1 MTDHGIDCRVYR
13 LANHDVVEPVG
24 ELDCFTM
31 TGVEELLYRLPVRPR
46 ASVVVDLSGVTF
58 FDCAALHMLARARQR
73 VVESG
78 GAFDVV
84 CPGPWPRRILRLSGL
99 LDVFAP
105 AFSLGELVEPAELV
119 ELIEAMGPIGPVGPA
134 ASAGRADRAERVDH
148 G

>member
-1 MTDHGIDCRVYR
+1 VYR
-13 LANHDVVEPVG
+13 LANHDVVEPAG

-31 TGVEELLYRLPVRPR
+31 TGVEELLYRLPARPR
-46 ASVVVDLSGVTF
+46 ASVVLDLSAVTF

-73 VVESG
+73 VIEGG

-84 CPGPWPRRILRLSGL
+84 CPGAWPRRILRLSGL

-105 AFSLGELVEPAELV
+105 VRSLS
-119 ELIEAMGPIGPVGPA
+119 ELIDRAEPVDPAPPIGSAPPA
-134 ASAGRADRAERVDH
+134 DLVERVDH